1 MNKVER
7 KPSFPSN
14 PVNLITMK
22 LIKIAAKMIEAVESL
37 CLFVVS
43 QGFCGVGTV
52 VVFIG
57 PYFQND

>member
-1 MNKVER
+1 
-7 KPSFPSN
+7 
-14 PVNLITMK
+14 MK
-22 LIKIAAKMIEAVESL
+22 LIKTAAKMSEAVESL